1 MTREAAPPPGTGLL
15 AQLAATG
22 GGEAAARVAQ
32 LLTVALLGQTLGVAG
47 LGIVGLA
54 WSLTALALAVV
65 QGGPEL
71 AGVRLL
77 GIGAPSSA
85 AVIHVTTVL
94 KLRLALASIP
104 VLFAVQW
111 ALGHSQPEALLQLAA
126 QACAVLA
133 VSTGYAWAFR
143 GLYRTKEQ
151 ASVRSVQAFGSL
163 LLLWLI
169 LLVWPSP
176 LAAPAAE
183 CLAGLGATAIGWYRL
198 RSPKE
203 TPERGSLRDASS
215 GLLTNSL
222 TLGLANLA
230 STLGWMAPILA
241 AARWSTLDDVSY
253 LTGALRLLLG
263 GVGIIQIGFQ
273 AIYPTLVRLQTGD
286 PRASAGLIAALM
298 VQSTAAASLTAL
310 ALTLIAPAL
319 TPFLLGDE
327 LAPAGAVL
335 AALAPLLIPIT
346 FSSAVSYA
354 LMARGETRLITHIG
368 VGTAILTALMCA
380 VSFQVLP
387 GPWGVLALHVAAWG
401 QTVAICIAGHRRRVF
416 AIRAD
421 KWRALLDIRSLLRR
435 LSAGAPNGRP
445 S

>member
-1 MTREAAPPPGTGLL
+1 MTREPAPPPGPGLV

-32 LLTVALLGQTLGVAG
+32 LLTVALIGQTLGVAG

-54 WSLTALALAVV
+54 WSLTVLVLAVV

-77 GIGAPSSA
+77 GMGAPSSA
-85 AVIHVTTVL
+85 AVIHATTVL

-104 VLFAVQW
+104 LLFSVQW

-133 VSTGYAWAFR
+133 VSTGFAWAFR
-143 GLYRTKEQ
+143 GLYRPKEQ
-151 ASVRSVQAFGSL
+151 AAIRSVQAFGGL

-169 LLVWPSP
+169 LQVWPSP
-176 LAAPAAE
+176 LAAPVAE
-183 CLAGLGATAIGWYRL
+183 CLAGLAAAAIGWHRL

-203 TPERGSLRDASS
+203 RPESGSLRAASS

-222 TLGLANLA
+222 ALGLANLA

-241 AARWSTLDDVSY
+241 AARWSTLEDVSY

-273 AIYPTLVRLQTGD
+273 AIYPALVRLQTGD
-286 PRASAGLIAALM
+286 PRAAAVLIAALM
-298 VQSTAAASLTAL
+298 IQSTAAASVTAL
-310 ALTLIAPAL
+310 ALALIAPAL

-327 LAPAGAVL
+327 LAPAGPVL

-346 FSSAVSYA
+346 FSSAISYA
-354 LMARGETRLITHIG
+354 LMGRGETRLITHIG
-368 VGTAILTALMCA
+368 VGAAILTALLCA

-401 QTVAICIAGHRRRVF
+401 QTVAICIAGHRRGVF
-416 AIRAD
+416 TLRAGG
-421 KWRALLDIRSLLRR
+421 WRALLDTRALLRR
-435 LSAGAPNGRP
+435 LSSGAPDGR
-445 S
+445 SS